1 MKNYSVLAKYYDRFS
16 HNDCDYESWSQYLS
30 EVASD
35 NGVKTIVDVACG
47 TGKMTKLLVK
57 KGYSLVGVDSSSQ
70 MLQQAMANVRGATF
84 VLQDMR
90 KLALT
95 HKADMITIVNDGV
108 NYLKQEQLSAFF
120 QRIAQSLRP
129 EGVFVFDVSSPYKL
143 TNVLGN
149 NVFYYDCDEATLLW
163 TNKANKDNVTL
174 SLTLFE
180 RQGENYVRMDENH
193 VQYVHTNQQIVSDLQ
208 SAGFSVKEITADYGK
223 QLQEDSLRI
232 TYYAKKKV

>member
-30 EVASD
+30 EIAIR
-35 NGVKTIVDVACG
+35 NGVKSVVDVACG

-57 KGYSLVGVDSSSQ
+57 KGFSVIGMDSSPQ
-70 MLQQAMANVRGATF
+70 MLQQATANCRGATF

-90 KLALT
+90 KLSLT
-95 HKADMITIVNDGV
+95 RKTDMITVVNDGV
-108 NYLKQEQLSAFF
+108 NYLKPGQLVDFF
-120 QRIAQSLRP
+120 KVVGQNLRDG
-129 EGVFVFDVSSPYKL
+129 GVFVMDVSSPYKL
-143 TNVLGN
+143 KDVLDG

-163 TNKANKDNVTL
+163 TNKLCGDNVML

-180 RQGENYVRMDENH
+180 RDGDRYVRTDETH
-193 VQYVHTNQQIVSDLQ
+193 IQYVHTRQQICDALQ
-208 SAGFSVKEITADYGK
+208 EAGFQIEEISADYGK
-223 QLQEDSLRI
+223 QIGEDSLRI